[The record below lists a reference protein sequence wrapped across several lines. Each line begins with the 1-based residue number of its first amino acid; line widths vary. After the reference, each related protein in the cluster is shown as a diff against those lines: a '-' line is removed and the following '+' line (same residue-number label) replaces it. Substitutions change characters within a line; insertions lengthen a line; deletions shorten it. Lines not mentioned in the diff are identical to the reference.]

1 MIKTTHAFVISFIAM
16 LGLTSYYSNTMDRL
30 YIENSRLQD
39 RVWELEEDLNLGRH
53 NVTVTMYNPTRGQ
66 TDKTPNITAD
76 GTRINPNKATSYR
89 YIALSRNLLSRWGG
103 PFDYG
108 DYVVIEGAGR
118 YDGVYQ
124 VKDTMSARFINRVD
138 ILRSRG
144 SKHFKYTN
152 VTLYKQETLANNN

>member
-1 MIKTTHAFVISFIAM
+1 MIKISHAIIVSFITM

-30 YIENSRLQD
+30 YIENSKLQD
-39 RVWELEEDLNLGRH
+39 RVWELEEALEIDKH

-66 TDKTPNITAD
+66 TDRTPNITAD
-76 GTRINPNKATSYR
+76 GTRINPTKASSYR
-89 YIALSRNLLSRWGG
+89 YIALSRNLLKRWGG

-108 DYVVIEGAGR
+108 DYVVIEGASR

-124 VKDTMSARFINRVD
+124 VKDTMSPRFINRVD
-138 ILRSRG
+138 ILRSRN

-152 VTLYKQETLANNN
+152 VTLYKQDTLANNN